1 MISDKHKFIFIHITK
16 TGGTSIQKLFQGKL
30 KTHKFAK
37 NYKKLIGDEKW
48 NNYFKFAFVRN
59 PWDKMVSQYFFIQKK
74 HKGNYE
80 LTFREFILGFES
92 FCQGNGF
99 SQGNGE
105 DISVEFNPVQ
115 LPWILDDDGNCLVDF
130 IGKFENFQ
138 KDFDLVCDKIGVPQR
153 QLPHK
158 NKSKHKNYTEYYDEE
173 TRAIVAK
180 QFAKD
185 IEYFDYKFGE

>member
-92 FCQGNGF
+92 F

-138 KDFDLVCDKIGVPQR
+138 KDFDLVCDKIGVAQR